1 MEIKVE
7 IPQYDK
13 NSGLSTNWEYGFEI
27 NVKES
32 NDGLV
37 ILANK
42 AGLISLAIQL
52 LTLAQE
58 GVLQGSHFHY
68 DDSNSLEYGSRE
80 LVIQKK

>member
-13 NSGLSTNWEYGFEI
+13 NSGLSNHWEYGFEI

-58 GVLQGSHFHY
+58 GVPQGSHFHY
-68 DDSNSLEYGSRE
+68 DDSNSLEDGSRA

>member
-13 NSGLSTNWEYGFEI
+13 NSGLSTHWEYGFEI

-37 ILANK
+37 VLANK

-58 GVLQGSHFHY
+58 GVPRGSHFHY
-68 DDSNSLEYGSRE
+68 DDSNSLEGGSRA